1 MRWYRWLLR
10 NLVIFGVVGVAFSYA
25 ASALELLLGT
35 RFDAATFAAAPVT
48 FFMFLAPVYLPG
60 FAVYLLAVRMIP
72 RAWDARSRRIA
83 AIVTSP
89 VVGGLIWMLGVFG
102 ATLGAV
108 ALYALLF
115 PLSYGA
121 VIRLPEQAHPEP
133 PDAPARA
140 RGA

>member
-10 NLVIFGVVGVAFSYA
+10 NLVIFGVVGVVFSYA
-25 ASALELLLGT
+25 ASALDLLLGT
-35 RFDAATFAAAPVT
+35 RFDATTFAAAPVT

-72 RAWDARSRRIA
+72 RSWDARSRRIA

-89 VVGGLIWMLGVFG
+89 VMGGLIWMLGVFG

-121 VIRLPEQAHPEP
+121 VVRLPERGPTERQEE
-133 PDAPARA
+133 PARA